1 MNVLEY
7 FLRIKGAQTLP
18 DLAALFHQTKITIR
32 TAFIHGK
39 SAVELGPKLSEL
51 LLELLFIKVR

>member
-39 SAVELGPKLSEL
+39 SAVELGP
-51 LLELLFIKVR
+51 